1 MAARSQSAC
10 SSKTNFFRTVS
21 SPKNAFV
28 SATAE
33 PDFDLLALP
42 HVAALHAYTPG
53 LQPTEPGWI
62 KLNTNE
68 CPYPP
73 SPAVAAAIVAELGT
87 GDEHGASLRLYPE
100 PTSAALR
107 AAIAEHHNREIGGGV
122 GGAESAASVNGTSVL
137 RAENVCVGNGSDDIL
152 NLLVRCFCS
161 VEVGQGSKSASS
173 GAGEAGGSGS
183 RAAGF
188 TLPSY
193 SLYPVLVGIANG
205 QSIAIEFDRSMR
217 LPVERIA
224 ASGASIFF
232 LTSPNAPT
240 GVGFSAAEIE
250 AVLAAYDGLLVVD
263 EAYAPFARENA
274 VGLLARYPRLI
285 VVRTF
290 SKAYALAGIR
300 VGYCLAHERVV
311 ALLDRVRD
319 SYNVNRLSQAAA
331 LAALGD
337 LQYYAGVI
345 VKICATREAT
355 LARFAEAGWFCYPS
369 QANFIFAEPRNARGK
384 TGAAVAQAAYD
395 FLCERRILVRHFPKH
410 PLTAPFLRITVG
422 TDEQM
427 LTLWHTL
434 QEWLHHA

>member
-1 MAARSQSAC
+1 VTIHTATAAS
-10 SSKTNFFRTVS
+10 
-21 SPKNAFV
+21 V
-28 SATAE
+28 SAELA
-33 PDFDLLALP
+33 FDSLALP

-73 SPAVAAAIVAELGT
+73 SPAVVAAITAELGEA
-87 GDEHGASLRLYPE
+87 GESLRLYPE

-107 AAIAEHHNREIGGGV
+107 AAISAHHNARLSASGV
-122 GGAESAASVNGTSVL
+122 NDATPL
-137 RAENVCVGNGSDDIL
+137 RPENVCVGNGSDDIL

-161 VEVGQGSKSASS
+161 AEIGQGSESV
-173 GAGEAGGSGS
+173 AGRAVGLRS

-205 QSIAIEFDRSMR
+205 QSIAIEFDRTMR
-217 LPVERIA
+217 LPVEQIA

-240 GVGFSAAEIE
+240 GVGFSRAEIE

-263 EAYAPFARENA
+263 EAYAPFAREDA

-300 VGYCLAHERVV
+300 VGYCLAHDRVV

-319 SYNVNRLSQAAA
+319 SYNVNRISQAAA

-337 LQYYAGVI
+337 PQYYANV
-345 VKICATREAT
+345 VARICATREAA
-355 LARFAEAGWFCYPS
+355 LSRFAEVGWFYYPS
-369 QANFIFAEPRNARGK
+369 QANFIFAEPQNGRGE
-384 TGAAVAQAAYD
+384 TGPAVAQEAYD

>member
-1 MAARSQSAC
+1 VPTPNTAA
-10 SSKTNFFRTVS
+10 VS
-21 SPKNAFV
+21 V
-28 SATAE
+28 
-33 PDFDLLALP
+33 PDLDSLALP
-42 HVAALHAYTPG
+42 HIAALHAYTPG
-53 LQPTEPGWI
+53 LQPTERGWI

-73 SPAVAAAIVAELGT
+73 SPAVAAAITTELGAA
-87 GDEHGASLRLYPE
+87 GESLRLYPE
-100 PTSAALR
+100 PTSAVLR
-107 AAIAEHHNREIGGGV
+107 AAIAAHHGG
-122 GGAESAASVNGTSVL
+122 EKNGL

-152 NLLVRCFCS
+152 NLLVRCFCA
-161 VEVGQGSKSASS
+161 EVGQGSEPAS
-173 GAGEAGGSGS
+173 GCVRGTAEAI

-205 QSIAIEFDRSMR
+205 QSIVIEFDRSMR
-217 LPVERIA
+217 LPVEQIA
-224 ASGASIFF
+224 DSGASIFF

-250 AVLAAYDGLLVVD
+250 SVLVAYDGLLVVD

-274 VGLLARYPRLI
+274 VSLLTRYPRLI

-290 SKAYALAGIR
+290 SKAYALAGVR

-337 LQYYAGVI
+337 PKYYADV
-345 VKICATREAT
+345 VAQICATREAA
-355 LARFAEAGWFCYPS
+355 LARFAAAGWFCYPS
-369 QANFIFAEPRNARGK
+369 QANFIFAEPRNGRGE
-384 TGAAVAQAAYD
+384 TGPAVAHAAYD

>member
-10 SSKTNFFRTVS
+10 SRTNFFRIVTTHS
-21 SPKNAFV
+21 AHTAFA
-28 SATAE
+28 SA
-33 PDFDLLALP
+33 PDFDSLALP
-42 HVAALHAYTPG
+42 HIATLHAYTPG

-68 CPYPP
+68 CAYPP
-73 SPAVAAAIVAELGT
+73 SPAVAKAVAAELG
-87 GDEHGASLRLYPE
+87 ESGASLRLYPE

-107 AAIAEHHNREIGGGV
+107 AAIAAHHN
-122 GGAESAASVNGTSVL
+122 SVL
-137 RAENVCVGNGSDDIL
+137 GTTGVNSPSALRPENVCIGNGSDDSL
-152 NLLVRCFCS
+152 NLLVRCFCAEETGGAS
-161 VEVGQGSKSASS
+161 QRSEPVSS
-173 GAGEAGGSGS
+173 GTGRAGEAGG

-193 SLYPVLVGIANG
+193 SLYPVLVGVANG
-205 QSIAIEFDRSMR
+205 QSIAIEFDRAMR
-217 LPVERIA
+217 LPVEQIA
-224 ASGASIFF
+224 ASRASIFF

-250 AVLAAYDGLLVVD
+250 ELLAAYEGLLVVD
-263 EAYAPFARENA
+263 EAYAPFAREDA

-300 VGYCLAHERVV
+300 VGYCLAHERVI

-337 LQYYAGVI
+337 PQYYTDVVAR
-345 VKICATREAT
+345 ICATREAA

-369 QANFIFAEPRNARGK
+369 QANFIFAEPRNRRGEA
-384 TGAAVAQAAYD
+384 GPAVAQAAYD
-395 FLCERRILVRHFPKH
+395 FLCARRILVRHFPKH

>member
-1 MAARSQSAC
+1 
-10 SSKTNFFRTVS
+10 V
-21 SPKNAFV
+21 
-28 SATAE
+28 
-33 PDFDLLALP
+33 PDFDSLALP
-42 HVAALHAYTPG
+42 HIAALHAYTPG
-53 LQPTEPGWI
+53 LQPTELGWI

-73 SPAVAAAIVAELGT
+73 SPAVAKAVAAELG
-87 GDEHGASLRLYPE
+87 EAGASLRLYPE
-100 PTSAALR
+100 PTSAVLR
-107 AAIAEHHNREIGGGV
+107 AAIAAHHNTVSETAGV
-122 GGAESAASVNGTSVL
+122 SGTNAL

-152 NLLVRCFCS
+152 NLLVRCFCE
-161 VEVGQGSKSASS
+161 EVGQGSAPVS
-173 GAGEAGGSGS
+173 GGSGEEAG

-205 QSIAIEFDRSMR
+205 QSLSIEFDRSMR

-224 ASGASIFF
+224 GSGASIFF

-263 EAYAPFARENA
+263 EAYAPFAREDA
-274 VGLLARYPRLI
+274 VSLLAGHPRLI

-331 LAALGD
+331 LARRHSRVSLKR
-337 LQYYAGVI
+337 AGSV
-345 VKICATREAT
+345 TR
-355 LARFAEAGWFCYPS
+355 R
-369 QANFIFAEPRNARGK
+369 
-384 TGAAVAQAAYD
+384 
-395 FLCERRILVRHFPKH
+395 RRIS
-410 PLTAPFLRITVG
+410 FLRSRKT
-422 TDEQM
+422 
-427 LTLWHTL
+427 
-434 QEWLHHA
+434 HAAKRARQSRRRPTIFCASGEFSCVTSPSIP

>member
-1 MAARSQSAC
+1 MTHAANTPSTPA
-10 SSKTNFFRTVS
+10 V
-21 SPKNAFV
+21 
-28 SATAE
+28 
-33 PDFDLLALP
+33 PDFDSLALP
-42 HVAALHAYTPG
+42 HIAALHAYTPG

-73 SPAVAAAIVAELGT
+73 SPAVAAAVAAELGC
-87 GDEHGASLRLYPE
+87 GGAVDAVGTSLRLYPE
-100 PTSAALR
+100 PTSAVLR
-107 AAIAEHHNREIGGGV
+107 AAIAAHHNTLLGPAGV
-122 GGAESAASVNGTSVL
+122 SGTSAL

-152 NLLVRCFCS
+152 NLLVRCFCA
-161 VEVGQGSKSASS
+161 EVGQERGPVSS
-173 GAGEAGGSGS
+173 SAGGRS
-183 RAAGF
+183 AGF

-205 QSIAIEFDRSMR
+205 QSMAIEFDRSMR
-217 LPVERIA
+217 LPVDQIA

-250 AVLAAYDGLLVVD
+250 AVLASYDGLLVVD
-263 EAYAPFARENA
+263 EAYAPFAREDA

-300 VGYCLAHERVV
+300 VGYCLAHERII

-331 LAALGD
+331 LAALSD
-337 LQYYAGVI
+337 PQYYAGV
-345 VKICATREAT
+345 VERICATREAT

-369 QANFIFAEPRNARGK
+369 QANFIFVEPRNARGE
-384 TGAAVAQAAYD
+384 TGAAVAQVAYD

>member
-1 MAARSQSAC
+1 
-10 SSKTNFFRTVS
+10 V
-21 SPKNAFV
+21 
-28 SATAE
+28 
-33 PDFDLLALP
+33 PDFDSLALP

-53 LQPTEPGWI
+53 LQPTESGWI

-73 SPAVAAAIVAELGT
+73 SLAVAAAIVAELGE
-87 GDEHGASLRLYPE
+87 GPESGASLRLYPE
-100 PTSAALR
+100 PTSAVLR
-107 AAIAEHHNREIGGGV
+107 EAIAAHHNRESGRGTNEIG
-122 GGAESAASVNGTSVL
+122 ESAAVVSTRAL

-152 NLLVRCFCS
+152 NLLVRCFCDS
-161 VEVGQGSKSASS
+161 V
-173 GAGEAGGSGS
+173 GEGILAT

-205 QSIAIEFDRSMR
+205 RSIEVGFDRSMR
-217 LPVERIA
+217 LPIEQIA

-240 GVGFSAAEIE
+240 GVGFSEAEIE
-250 AVLAAYDGLLVVD
+250 AVLGAYDGLLVVD

-300 VGYCLAHERVV
+300 VGYCLAHERVI

-337 LQYYAGVI
+337 PQYYADVVGR
-345 VKICATREAT
+345 ICATREAAS
-355 LARFAEAGWFCYPS
+355 ARFAEAGWFCYPS
-369 QANFIFAEPRNARGK
+369 QANFIFAEPRNGRGE
-384 TGAAVAQAAYD
+384 TGPAVAQAAYD

>member
-1 MAARSQSAC
+1 VSLSNFPKA
-10 SSKTNFFRTVS
+10 SSV
-21 SPKNAFV
+21 A
-28 SATAE
+28 ATAE
-33 PDFDLLALP
+33 LDFDSLALP

-53 LQPTEPGWI
+53 LQPTESGWI

-73 SPAVAAAIVAELGT
+73 SPAVAAAVVAELGE
-87 GDEHGASLRLYPE
+87 GNDERGASLRLYPE

-107 AAIAEHHNREIGGGV
+107 EAIAAHHNRELAGASEV
-122 GGAESAASVNGTSVL
+122 GESASCVNTSAL

-152 NLLVRCFCS
+152 NLLVRCFCDS
-161 VEVGQGSKSASS
+161 VDEGTSAS
-173 GAGEAGGSGS
+173 
-183 RAAGF
+183 RVAGF

-205 QSIAIEFDRSMR
+205 RSIEVAFDRSMR
-217 LPVERIA
+217 LPVEQIA
-224 ASGASIFF
+224 VSGASIFF

-240 GVGFSAAEIE
+240 GVGFSEAEIE

-274 VGLLARYPRLI
+274 VGLLARYPQLI

-337 LQYYAGVI
+337 PQYYTDVVGR
-345 VKICATREAT
+345 ICATREVAS
-355 LARFAEAGWFCYPS
+355 ARFAEAGWFCYRS
-369 QANFIFAEPRNARGK
+369 QTNFLFVEPRNARGE
-384 TGAAVAQAAYD
+384 TGPAVAQAAYD